1 MGNKSIGLCLS
12 GGGHRASIFSLGAL
26 LYLVDANRHC
36 DIEAISSVSGGALT
50 SGFFAVQ
57 PKPLHLM
64 DRTEFDISAASW
76 ARQIAGSPAWWYGA
90 FAIHALLF
98 LLWVVFVCV
107 NWGWF
112 PWLAQPTTLRLG
124 GLFRSVTSLHSL
136 CAPDSSDTGRAHF
149 GVGGEHGSMLAS
161 LVPHCSL
168 WPSSGG
174 PPAMGMAPTIIHV
187 SCLCFK
193 LAIVSFGSC
202 ISLYC
207 LRRSGTA

>member
-36 DIEAISSVSGGALT
+36 DIEAISSVSGGSLT

-136 CAPDSSDTGRAHF
+136 CAPDSSDTGP
-149 GVGGEHGSMLAS
+149 GTLWGWWGTWIYVGIIGPALFIMAFLWWSPCHGYGAYHYS
-161 LVPHCSL
+161 
-168 WPSSGG
+168 
-174 PPAMGMAPTIIHV
+174 
-187 SCLCFK
+187 
-193 LAIVSFGSC
+193 
-202 ISLYC
+202 
-207 LRRSGTA
+207 R